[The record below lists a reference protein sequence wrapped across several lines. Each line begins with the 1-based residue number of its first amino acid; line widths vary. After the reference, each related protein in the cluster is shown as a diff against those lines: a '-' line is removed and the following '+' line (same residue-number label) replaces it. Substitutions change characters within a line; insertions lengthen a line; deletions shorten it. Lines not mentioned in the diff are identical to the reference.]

1 MRTEQKIVV
10 TGALAGIAVMI
21 AGLVLLPAIMPSLP
35 ATADAGERLAYAA
48 KWAAVAAMPLFFAIV
63 AVGNARFASE
73 AIDPLAGKESRAMT
87 IDGRVVDNTVQQY
100 LMFVPATLAVA
111 ASARGDEVGIIAAAA
126 IIFVVMRFAF
136 WIGYRV
142 NPLYRA
148 FGMSS
153 VAYLNVILFGVA
165 VWMAWR

>member
-1 MRTEQKIVV
+1 MRKEQKIVIA
-10 TGALAGIAVMI
+10 GALSGIVAMI
-21 AGLVLLPAIMPSLP
+21 VALVVISGLMPSLP
-35 ATADAGERLAYAA
+35 DTANAGERLAYAV
-48 KWAAVAAMPLFFAIV
+48 KWDAFALLPLFLAIV

-73 AIDPLAGKESRAMT
+73 AIDPLAGKESREM
-87 IDGRVVDNTVQQY
+87 IINGRVVDNTVQQY
-100 LMFVPATLAVA
+100 LLFVPATLAVA

-126 IIFVVMRFAF
+126 VIFVVMRFAF

-153 VAYLNVILFGVA
+153 VAYLNLILFGVA
-165 VWMAWR
+165 AWMAWR